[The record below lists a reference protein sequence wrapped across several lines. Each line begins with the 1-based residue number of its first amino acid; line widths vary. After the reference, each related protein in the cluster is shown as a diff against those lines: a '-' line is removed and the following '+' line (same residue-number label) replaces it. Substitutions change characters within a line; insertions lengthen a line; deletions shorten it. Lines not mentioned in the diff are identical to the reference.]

1 MARKQPPP
9 EEFNPWPPFVDV
21 FASVIMVLLFFMMIT
36 VVNVAYFSQFQVK
49 STLEHNDT
57 TQDIKPPKV
66 PERIASTA
74 IVVPTDK
81 PPPPIPEQRRLF
93 EGGDDFGGAVQRTED
108 DLVFEDQRFNRE
120 EMVVVFESN
129 EVFVGRVIF
138 DEVLAT
144 VRAQLAQNPDARVRL
159 FVSDSTQVVSKTRAR
174 QISLARVLDLRNKL
188 QDFDDLQDRVEV
200 QYRRENGPDLTFE
213 YGYIHVSIE

>member
-36 VVNVAYFSQFQVK
+36 VVNVAYFSQFQVR
-49 STLEHNDT
+49 STLEHNQT
-57 TQDIKPPKV
+57 EADIQPPDI
-66 PERIASTA
+66 PDRIASAA
-74 IVVPTDK
+74 IVVPVDQ

-93 EGGDDFGGAVQRTED
+93 EGGEDFGGAVKRTED
-108 DLVFEDQRFNRE
+108 DLVFEDQRFKRE

-129 EVFVGRVIF
+129 EIFVGRVIF

-144 VRAQLAQNPDARVRL
+144 VRSQLAANPDAQVQL
-159 FVSDSTQVVSKTRAR
+159 YVGDSTQVASKTRAR

-188 QDFDDLQDRVEV
+188 QDFEDLQDRVAV
-200 QYRRENGPDLTFE
+200 RYRRDRPLDLSYD
-213 YGYIHVSIE
+213 YGFIHVVVE